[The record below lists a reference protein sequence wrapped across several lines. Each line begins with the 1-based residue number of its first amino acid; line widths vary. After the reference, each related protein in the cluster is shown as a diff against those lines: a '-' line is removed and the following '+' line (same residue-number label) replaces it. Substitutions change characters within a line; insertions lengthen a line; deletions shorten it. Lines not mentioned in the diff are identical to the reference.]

1 MKKNKNKDKRK
12 KRGFRIF
19 LVILFF
25 TVLIGFIFLLLGA
38 YVFETKI
45 KTIVVHDNNILTD
58 EEIIALA
65 ELENYPNFYLTTSS
79 SIEKNIEKSDFIEK
93 VEVKKNL
100 FFEVD
105 IYVTEN
111 KPLFIREDTGKIV
124 FQDGQEIANSNEY
137 NLDIPH
143 LVNYVP
149 DTKYSDLLKKMDS
162 INYKI
167 VKKISD
173 IRYYPNKYDEDRFL
187 LYMNDSNRVYIN
199 LPKFKSLNKYDE
211 MVTKFEGKTGVL
223 YLDSGNYFEI
233 DD

>member
-111 KPLFIREDTGKIV
+111 VL
-124 FQDGQEIANSNEY
+124 Y
-137 NLDIPH
+137 DIITMAVS
-143 LVNYVP
+143 LIIINCCNFL
-149 DTKYSDLLKKMDS
+149 LLKFF
-162 INYKI
+162 I
-167 VKKISD
+167 
-173 IRYYPNKYDEDRFL
+173 FL
-187 LYMNDSNRVYIN
+187 LYFI
-199 LPKFKSLNKYDE
+199 E
-211 MVTKFEGKTGVL
+211 
-223 YLDSGNYFEI
+223 
-233 DD
+233 

>member
-111 KPLFIREDTGKIV
+111 KPLFIREDTDKIV

-149 DTKYSDLLKKMDS
+149 DTKYSDLLKKMNS

>member
-111 KPLFIREDTGKIV
+111 KPLFIREDTDKIV

>member
-93 VEVKKNL
+93 AEVKKNL

-111 KPLFIREDTGKIV
+111 KPLFIREDTDKIV